1 MINLVAFTVAAVVWL
16 FLFAIGAKGVDAA
29 LIPVLI
35 LVGAVAAHTY
45 IPLVKKTFNGD
56 GK

>member
-16 FLFAIGAKGVDAA
+16 FFFAIGAKAVDAA

-45 IPLVKKTFNGD
+45 IPLIKKTVHGD
-56 GK
+56 GE

>member
-1 MINLVAFTVAAVVWL
+1 MINLVAFTIAAVVWL
-16 FLFAIGAKGVDAA
+16 FIYAIGFKGVDAA

-45 IPLVKKTFNGD
+45 IPLIKRTVHGD
-56 GK
+56 DE